1 VSKFILKK
9 TYIDMK
15 LTVEDYFDGVT
26 NEKKIERKVIFS
38 DNANIITREVKETR
52 NTIEEITEKEYKD
65 KIKKA
70 HNKKA
75 KTVSFKEVEKE

>member
-1 VSKFILKK
+1 MSKFILKK

>member
-1 VSKFILKK
+1 MTKFILKK
-9 TYIDMK
+9 TYIDMN
-15 LTVEDYFDGVT
+15 LTVEDYFDDVT
-26 NEKKIERKVIFS
+26 NEKKIQTKIIFS

-52 NTIEEITEKEYKD
+52 STIEEITEKEYKD

-75 KTVSFKEVEKE
+75 KSVSFKEVDKE

>member
-1 VSKFILKK
+1 MSKFILKK

-70 HNKKA
+70 SNKKA

>member
-1 VSKFILKK
+1 
-9 TYIDMK
+9 MK